1 MHTRQLS
8 ASGSKAASSHSA
20 HGGYPGY
27 SAYSQSVAY
36 GTKPGFGPSP
46 GFGPDPGFGPN
57 PGFAG
62 PITYIYQPI
71 APTNTVAIIAMVLS
85 LAGTMTSFVPAG
97 LAGIVMGHIARRQIR
112 QRGERGDAMAL
123 TALWVGYLG
132 AGFWLIFW
140 GLYIGVMVLA
150 IMAGVAAEEASY

>member
-1 MHTRQLS
+1 MYTRQLS
-8 ASGSKAASSHSA
+8 ASGSKAASGHSA
-20 HGGYPGY
+20 IGGYSGY
-27 SAYSQSVAY
+27 SAYPQSAAY
-36 GTKPGFGPSP
+36 GPK
-46 GFGPDPGFGPN
+46 PGFGPN
-57 PGFAG
+57 PGFGPAPGFAG
-62 PITYIYQPI
+62 PVTYIYQPI

-85 LAGTMTSFVPAG
+85 LAGAMTSFVPAG
-97 LAGIVMGHIARRQIR
+97 IAGIVMGHVARRQIR

-123 TALWVGYLG
+123 TALWAGYLG